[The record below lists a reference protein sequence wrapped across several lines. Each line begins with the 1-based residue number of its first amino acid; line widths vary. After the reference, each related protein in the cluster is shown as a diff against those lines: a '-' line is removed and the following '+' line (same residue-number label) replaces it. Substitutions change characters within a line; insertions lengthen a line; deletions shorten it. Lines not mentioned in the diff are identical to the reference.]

1 MNRIAAPPEVPK
13 TYAPSLFRPIILLSA
28 DLILILPVCV
38 SLSTGSVVPIPTLP
52 SGDIVNLSAPLELIT
67 KAESVPT
74 LNKVEVADWRESL
87 RIESEEVL

>member
-1 MNRIAAPPEVPK
+1 MPATSNFEFGA
-13 TYAPSLFRPIILLSA
+13 
-28 DLILILPVCV
+28 
-38 SLSTGSVVPIPTLP
+38 VVPMPTFPLE
-52 SGDIVNLSAPLELIT
+52 DMVNLSAPLELMT

>member
-1 MNRIAAPPEVPK
+1 MPATSNFEFGP
-13 TYAPSLFRPIILLSA
+13 
-28 DLILILPVCV
+28 
-38 SLSTGSVVPIPTLP
+38 VVPMPTLP
-52 SGDIVNLSAPLELIT
+52 LEDIVNLSAPLELIT

>member
-1 MNRIAAPPEVPK
+1 M
-13 TYAPSLFRPIILLSA
+13 
-28 DLILILPVCV
+28 
-38 SLSTGSVVPIPTLP
+38 PTLP
-52 SGDIVNLSAPLELIT
+52 LEDMVNLSAPLELIT

>member
-1 MNRIAAPPEVPK
+1 M
-13 TYAPSLFRPIILLSA
+13 
-28 DLILILPVCV
+28 
-38 SLSTGSVVPIPTLP
+38 PTLP
-52 SGDIVNLSAPLELIT
+52 LEDIVNLSAPLELIT